1 MTFLNGS
8 DELEQFSKANLQ
20 HNLLFAAELLRL
32 LAEFRNSGIPVAAF
46 KGVVL
51 AESLYGDLSLREFCD
66 LDLIV
71 HAEDMFKAED
81 VIAACGYRAR
91 FPDRDFRSAFLSYQ
105 GQYLFCH
112 HRSGVYVDL
121 HWRLA
126 SRGVAF
132 PLDMAEVWPR
142 LGQVTIANRSVPT
155 FGRGDAR
162 LRLRKR
168 SNRDGLPMP
177 PV

>member
-81 VIAACGYRAR
+81 ILAACGYRAR
-91 FPDRDFRSAFLSYQ
+91 FSRPGFPIRILKLPGAI
-105 GQYLFCH
+105 
-112 HRSGVYVDL
+112 YVL
-121 HWRLA
+121 P
-126 SRGVAF
+126 SSIG
-132 PLDMAEVWPR
+132 
-142 LGQVTIANRSVPT
+142 
-155 FGRGDAR
+155 
-162 LRLRKR
+162 
-168 SNRDGLPMP
+168 GLC
-177 PV
+177 